1 MLDTA
6 AILMSHGEK
15 VAYGY
20 AEGVND
26 NMCQSHF
33 HEFFELYYLES
44 EERHHMIEGELYH
57 LTAHEFIIFP
67 PNVMHHSYGDK
78 NVPFKRIVLY
88 FTPDMIV
95 YPEVRSYLLETARV
109 FSLKKIKKSM
119 IHLLLSMLHTELD
132 KEEGLFQKEYL
143 ENLLNQLL
151 LTILRADY
159 TPVESTPRTR
169 PAQAVN
175 YIHEHYAEEISV
187 SALADMLYVSP
198 YHLCREFKKVT
209 GKTIIQYLNM
219 TRVLHAQRML
229 LETDYNITRI
239 SKETGF
245 SNLTHFNRIFKSITG
260 VSPSEKRKQYQSV

>member
-44 EERHHMIEGELYH
+44 GERHHMIEGELYH

-159 TPVESTPRTR
+159 TPVEAHPE
-169 PAQAVN
+169 Q
-175 YIHEHYAEEISV
+175 
-187 SALADMLYVSP
+187 D
-198 YHLCREFKKVT
+198 
-209 GKTIIQYLNM
+209 
-219 TRVLHAQRML
+219 LHR
-229 LETDYNITRI
+229 R
-239 SKETGF
+239 
-245 SNLTHFNRIFKSITG
+245 SITFTSIMPKKFLSLPWLTCSMSAPTTCAG
-260 VSPSEKRKQYQSV
+260 NLRKSPEKPSFNTST

>member
-44 EERHHMIEGELYH
+44 GERHHMIEGELYH

-109 FSLKKIKKSM
+109 FSLKKIKKSP
-119 IHLLLSMLHTELD
+119 
-132 KEEGLFQKEYL
+132 
-143 ENLLNQLL
+143 
-151 LTILRADY
+151 
-159 TPVESTPRTR
+159 PV
-169 PAQAVN
+169 
-175 YIHEHYAEEISV
+175 
-187 SALADMLYVSP
+187 
-198 YHLCREFKKVT
+198 
-209 GKTIIQYLNM
+209 
-219 TRVLHAQRML
+219 HAS
-229 LETDYNITRI
+229 Y
-239 SKETGF
+239 
-245 SNLTHFNRIFKSITG
+245 
-260 VSPSEKRKQYQSV
+260 

>member
-6 AILMSHGEK
+6 AIVMSHGK
-15 VAYGY
+15 KLAYGY

-44 EERHHMIEGELYH
+44 GERYHLIEGELYH
-57 LTAHEFIIFP
+57 LTANEFVIFP

-88 FTPDMIV
+88 FTPDMIA
-95 YPEVRSYLLETARV
+95 YPEVRTYLQKKARV
-109 FSLKKIKKSM
+109 FSLKKVKKSF
-119 IHLLLSMLHTELD
+119 LYFLLSTLDTEWD
-132 KEEGLFQKEYL
+132 KEEGIFQKEYL
-143 ENLLNQLL
+143 KSLLNQLL

-159 TPVESTPRTR
+159 TPVQSTPKTR

-175 YIHEHYAEEISV
+175 YIHEHYAEEISIPE
-187 SALADMLYVSP
+187 LAEMLYVSP
-198 YHLCREFKKVT
+198 YHLCREFKKAT
-209 GKTIIQYLNM
+209 GKTIVQYLNM

-245 SNLTHFNRIFKSITG
+245 SNLTHFNRIFKSIAG
-260 VSPSEKRKQYQSV
+260 MSPSEKRKQYKTI

>member
-1 MLDTA
+1 
-6 AILMSHGEK
+6 
-15 VAYGY
+15 
-20 AEGVND
+20 
-26 NMCQSHF
+26 
-33 HEFFELYYLES
+33 
-44 EERHHMIEGELYH
+44 
-57 LTAHEFIIFP
+57 
-67 PNVMHHSYGDK
+67 MHHSYGDK

-187 SALADMLYVSP
+187 
-198 YHLCREFKKVT
+198 
-209 GKTIIQYLNM
+209 
-219 TRVLHAQRML
+219 
-229 LETDYNITRI
+229 
-239 SKETGF
+239 
-245 SNLTHFNRIFKSITG
+245 
-260 VSPSEKRKQYQSV
+260 